1 MNLKYPTKSANNVE
15 LNDLLIFFKHDSP
28 ACQFEGGQQKGG
40 NLFCVVCSVHANH
53 AKNTLGSN
61 IKKVMSIKE
70 IIEKV
75 KITTTSVS
83 RLEKNTIKLY
93 ESIKKIEII
102 D

>member
-15 LNDLLIFFKHDSP
+15 VNDLLIFFKHDSP
-28 ACQFEGGQQKGG
+28 ACQVEGGQQKGG
-40 NLFCVVCSVHANH
+40 NLFCVVCSVYANH

-75 KITTTSVS
+75 KITTT
-83 RLEKNTIKLY
+83 
-93 ESIKKIEII
+93 
-102 D
+102 